1 MWCRSSLGRYLLSGP
16 TLFAPV
22 INSAAAWAAQPSP
35 VPRYYCLMIMTD
47 GVIMDMQDTIAA
59 IVSIYVHG

>member
-1 MWCRSSLGRYLLSGP
+1 M
-16 TLFAPV
+16 

-35 VPRYYCLMIMTD
+35 VPRYFCLMIMTD

-59 IVSIYVHG
+59 IVS